1 LPWLPSLTVGLLTLK
16 EKTKLNPCLRTPC
29 LLTLLLISIGFSA
42 QAQTPSPT
50 ATPSATPTPTPN
62 QLTPAQ
68 LLSLRTISDPRFSP
82 DGQYVAFV
90 VTEPVKGT
98 TRARHIWLLD
108 VKTKEV
114 RQFTN
119 SSKNEDTPRWS
130 PDGKR
135 LAFISNRDDARQI
148 YVIQM
153 NGGEAKR
160 LLETK
165 HEIDSFS
172 WSPDGK
178 QIAFFASEPKTA
190 AEEQKDKD
198 KDDARVV
205 DRDDRLRRLWLLDP
219 VSARVRQVTSGRWRV
234 SEAEWLPT
242 GAAMIASATDHPESD
257 QETNRIYSINLAD
270 GKLTEIAA
278 PRGPFG
284 RLRVSPDGTKV
295 VYIAAPVDGPSTHD
309 LFLLTLAD
317 GKLRNL
323 TSTSLDRPVLNYS
336 WGSNDV
342 VAATVQ
348 NGFST
353 SLVPINV
360 IGEVNPA
367 AKLPVNPRGFD
378 ISNSMVAVVGS
389 SAAEPEEL
397 WLWDAN
403 KNAQRVSDF
412 NKSLRQL
419 TILQPETFRYK
430 SFDGLEIEGRLIK
443 PKGYVSG
450 ARVPLI
456 ALIHGGP
463 TSAWLDSIESWGQL
477 LAARGFAIFYP
488 NVRGSTGYGHKFV
501 EMNRAD
507 WGGGDYK
514 DVMAG
519 VDYLIAQGVADPQRL
534 GIGGWSYGGYMSE
547 WAITQTTRFK
557 AAVSGAGL
565 SNLASEFGTEDGSSY
580 DQWFFG
586 VPYENLDGFM
596 KSSPIKYLKNAKTPT
611 LILQG
616 EADRTD
622 PIGQSQELYRGL
634 KYYGVE
640 AELVFYPREGH
651 GLTEEKHLID
661 RLNRIVAWYE
671 KHLK

>member
-1 LPWLPSLTVGLLTLK
+1 MEKERPKVKPSLLTLDVF
-16 EKTKLNPCLRTPC
+16 TF
-29 LLTLLLISIGFSA
+29 LLFSIGISA

-50 ATPSATPTPTPN
+50 PPPSATPTATPV

-68 LLSLRTISDPRFSP
+68 ILLSQRTISDLRFSP
-82 DGQYVAFV
+82 DGQFVAFV
-90 VTEPVKGT
+90 LTEPVKGT

-119 SSKNEDTPRWS
+119 SSKTEDTPRWS

-135 LAFISNRDDARQI
+135 LAFISNRDDVRQI
-148 YVIQM
+148 YAISM

-165 HEIDSFS
+165 HEIDNFS

-178 QIAFFASEPKTA
+178 QIAFFAPEPKTP
-190 AEEQKDKD
+190 AEDQKEKD

-205 DRDDRLRRLWLLDP
+205 DRDDHLRRLWLLDP
-219 VSARVRQVTSGRWRV
+219 DSGKVRQITSGRWRIG
-234 SEAEWLPT
+234 EAEWLPNGT
-242 GAAMIASATDHPESD
+242 TMIGIATDHPESD
-257 QETNRIYSINLAD
+257 VETNRIYSVNLAD
-270 GKLTEIAA
+270 GKLTEVAA

-284 RLRVSPDGTKV
+284 RLRVSPDGKRV
-295 VYIAAPVDGPSTHD
+295 VYLASRVDGPSPHD
-309 LFLLTLAD
+309 LFLLTLD
-317 GKLRNL
+317 DHKIQNL
-323 TSTSLDRPVLNYS
+323 TSESLDRLVLNYS
-336 WGSNDV
+336 WTSNDV
-342 VAATVQ
+342 LAATIQ
-348 NGFST
+348 NGFKTNLIS
-353 SLVPINV
+353 INLN
-360 IGEVNPA
+360 GKVNPGL
-367 AKLPVNPRGFD
+367 KLPVNPRAFD
-378 ISNSMVAVVGS
+378 TFASTIAFVGS
-389 SAAEPEEL
+389 SSAEPEEI
-397 WLWDAN
+397 WLSEGD
-403 KNAQRVSDF
+403 KPAQRFSDF

-419 TILQPETFRYK
+419 TILQPELFRYK
-430 SFDGLEIEGRLIK
+430 SFDGLEIEGALIK

-450 ARVPLI
+450 TRVPLI

-463 TSAWLDSIESWGQL
+463 TGVWQDSIESWGQL

-488 NVRGSTGYGHKFV
+488 NIRGSIGYGQKFV

-507 WGGGDYK
+507 WGGADFK
-514 DVMAG
+514 DIMAG

-565 SNLASEFGTEDGSSY
+565 SNLASEFGTEAGSSY

-586 VPYENLDGFM
+586 VPYENLDVFM

-640 AELVFYPREGH
+640 AELVLYPREGH

-661 RLNRIVAWYE
+661 RLNRIVEWYE

>member
-1 LPWLPSLTVGLLTLK
+1 MKPH
-16 EKTKLNPCLRTPC
+16 LRAYC
-29 LLTLLLISIGFSA
+29 LLTFLLCWIGFSA
-42 QAQTPSPT
+42 QAQTLTPS
-50 ATPSATPTPTPN
+50 ATPSPTPTPTPN

-68 LLSLRTISDPRFSP
+68 LLSLRTISDLRFSP

-119 SSKNEDTPRWS
+119 SSKTEDAPRWS

-135 LAFISNRDDARQI
+135 LAFISNRDDVRQI
-148 YVIQM
+148 YAIPM

-165 HEIDSFS
+165 HEIDNFS

-178 QIAFFASEPKTA
+178 QIAFFAPEPKTA
-190 AEEQKDKD
+190 AEDQKEKD

-205 DRDDRLRRLWLLDP
+205 DRDDHLRRLWLLDP
-219 VSARVRQVTSGRWRV
+219 DSGKVRQITSGRWRIN
-234 SEAEWLPT
+234 EAEWLPN
-242 GAAMIASATDHPESD
+242 GSAMIASATDHPESD
-257 QETNRIYSINLAD
+257 QETNRIYSIELAA
-270 GKLTEIAA
+270 GKLIEVAA

-284 RLRVSPDGTKV
+284 RLRVSPDGKSV
-295 VYIAAPVDGPSTHD
+295 VYVAAPVDGPSTHD

-317 GKLRNL
+317 AKSRNL
-323 TSTSLDRPVLNYS
+323 TSVSLDRPVLGYS
-336 WGSNDV
+336 WTSNTNLV
-342 VAATVQ
+342 MTIQ
-348 NGFST
+348 NGSKTTFVSVG
-353 SLVPINV
+353 LDGKAIQA
-360 IGEVNPA
+360 E
-367 AKLPVNPRGFD
+367 KLSVSPRGFD
-378 ISNSMVAVVGS
+378 VSSSGMIAFVASS
-389 SAAEPEEL
+389 SAEAEEL
-397 WLWDAN
+397 WLKDN
-403 KNAQRVSDF
+403 DKPAQHSSEF
-412 NKSLRQL
+412 NKGWSQL
-419 TILQPETFRYK
+419 PILKPEWFRYK
-430 SFDGLEIEGRLIK
+430 SFDGLEIEGALIK
-443 PKGYVSG
+443 PKGYVAG
-450 ARVPLI
+450 TRVPLVM
-456 ALIHGGP
+456 LIHGGP
-463 TSAWLDSIESWGQL
+463 TGAWQDSIESWGQL
-477 LAARGFAIFYP
+477 LAAHGFAIFYP
-488 NVRGSTGYGHKFV
+488 NIRGSTGYGHKFV
-501 EMNRAD
+501 ELNRAD

-514 DVMAG
+514 DAMAG
-519 VDYLIAQGVADPQRL
+519 VDYLIAQGIADPQRL

-565 SNLASEFGTEDGSSY
+565 SNLASEFGTEAGSSY

-586 VPYENLDGFM
+586 VPYENLDAFM
-596 KSSPIKYLKNAKTPT
+596 KSSPFKYLKSAKTPT

-640 AELVFYPREGH
+640 AELVLYPREGH

>member
-1 LPWLPSLTVGLLTLK
+1 MKPSLLTLDVF
-16 EKTKLNPCLRTPC
+16 TF
-29 LLTLLLISIGFSA
+29 LLFSIGISA

-50 ATPSATPTPTPN
+50 PPPSATPTATPV

-68 LLSLRTISDPRFSP
+68 ILLSQRTISDLRFSP
-82 DGQYVAFV
+82 DGQFVAFV
-90 VTEPVKGT
+90 LTEPVKGT

-119 SSKNEDTPRWS
+119 SSKTEDTPRWS

-135 LAFISNRDDARQI
+135 LAFISNRDDVRQI
-148 YVIQM
+148 YAISM

-165 HEIDSFS
+165 HEIDNFS

-178 QIAFFASEPKTA
+178 QIAFFAPEPKTP
-190 AEEQKDKD
+190 AEDQKEKD

-205 DRDDRLRRLWLLDP
+205 DRDDHLRRLWLLDP
-219 VSARVRQVTSGRWRV
+219 DSGKVRQITSGRWRIG
-234 SEAEWLPT
+234 EAEWLPNGT
-242 GAAMIASATDHPESD
+242 TMIGIATDHPESD
-257 QETNRIYSINLAD
+257 VETNRIYSVNLAD
-270 GKLTEIAA
+270 GKLTEVAA

-284 RLRVSPDGTKV
+284 RLRVSPDGKRV
-295 VYIAAPVDGPSTHD
+295 VYLASRVDGPSPHD
-309 LFLLTLAD
+309 LFLLTLD
-317 GKLRNL
+317 DHKIQNL
-323 TSTSLDRPVLNYS
+323 TSESLDRLVLNYS
-336 WGSNDV
+336 WTSNDV
-342 VAATVQ
+342 LAATIQ
-348 NGFST
+348 NGFKTNLIS
-353 SLVPINV
+353 INLN
-360 IGEVNPA
+360 GKVNPGL
-367 AKLPVNPRGFD
+367 KLPVNPRAFD
-378 ISNSMVAVVGS
+378 TFASTIAFVGS
-389 SAAEPEEL
+389 SSAEPEEI
-397 WLWDAN
+397 WLSEGD
-403 KNAQRVSDF
+403 KPAQRFSDF

-419 TILQPETFRYK
+419 TILQPELFRYK
-430 SFDGLEIEGRLIK
+430 SFDGLEIEGALIK

-450 ARVPLI
+450 TRVPLI

-463 TSAWLDSIESWGQL
+463 TGVWQDSIESWGQL

-488 NVRGSTGYGHKFV
+488 NIRGSIGYGQKFV

-507 WGGGDYK
+507 WGGADFK
-514 DVMAG
+514 DIMAG

-565 SNLASEFGTEDGSSY
+565 SNLASEFGTEAGSSY

-586 VPYENLDGFM
+586 VPYENLDVFM

-640 AELVFYPREGH
+640 AELVLYPREGH

-661 RLNRIVAWYE
+661 RLNRIVEWYE

>member
-1 LPWLPSLTVGLLTLK
+1 
-16 EKTKLNPCLRTPC
+16 
-29 LLTLLLISIGFSA
+29 
-42 QAQTPSPT
+42 
-50 ATPSATPTPTPN
+50 
-62 QLTPAQ
+62 LTPAQ
-68 LLSLRTISDPRFSP
+68 LLSLRTISDLRFSP

-119 SSKNEDTPRWS
+119 SSKTEDTPRWS

-135 LAFISNRDDARQI
+135 LAFISNRDDVRQI
-148 YVIQM
+148 YAIPM
-153 NGGEAKR
+153 NGGEARR

-165 HEIDSFS
+165 HEIDNFS

-178 QIAFFASEPKTA
+178 QIAFFAPEPKTP
-190 AEEQKDKD
+190 AEEQKEKD

-205 DRDDRLRRLWLLDP
+205 DRDDHLRRLWLLDP
-219 VSARVRQVTSGRWRV
+219 DSSKVRQITSGRWRIN
-234 SEAEWLPT
+234 EAEWLSN
-242 GAAMIASATDHPESD
+242 GATMIASATDHPESD

-284 RLRVSPDGTKV
+284 RLRVSPDGKSV
-295 VYIAAPVDGPSTHD
+295 VYVAAPLDGPSTHD
-309 LFLLTLAD
+309 LFLLTLVD
-317 GKLRNL
+317 GKTRNL
-323 TSTSLDRPVLNYS
+323 TSASLDRPVLNYS
-336 WGSNDV
+336 WMTN
-342 VAATVQ
+342 
-348 NGFST
+348 N
-353 SLVPINV
+353 SLVATTQKGFRTRFVSIDLSGAIV
-360 IGEVNPA
+360 ELVSYS
-367 AKLPVNPRGFD
+367 VNPRAFD
-378 ISNSMVAVVGS
+378 ISALGALTFVGS
-389 SAAEPEEL
+389 SSAEPEEL
-397 WLWDAN
+397 WLRDSE
-403 KNAQRVSDF
+403 KPAQHVSDF
-412 NKSLRQL
+412 NKTLRQL
-419 TILQPETFRYK
+419 AILQPESFRYK
-430 SFDGLEIEGRLIK
+430 SFDGLEIEGALIK
-443 PKGYVSG
+443 PKGYVAG
-450 ARVPLI
+450 TRVPLI
-456 ALIHGGP
+456 TLIHGGP
-463 TSAWLDSIESWGQL
+463 TSVWQDSIESWGQL

-488 NVRGSTGYGHKFV
+488 NIRGSTGYGHKFV

-519 VDYLIAQGVADPQRL
+519 VDYLITQGIADPQRL

-565 SNLASEFGTEDGSSY
+565 SNLASEFGTEAGSSY

-586 VPYENLDGFM
+586 VPYENLEAFM
-596 KSSPIKYLKNAKTPT
+596 KSSPVKYLKNAKTPT

-640 AELVFYPREGH
+640 AELVLYPREGH

>member
-1 LPWLPSLTVGLLTLK
+1 MRRLVLIEKGENKVNSPLRMIVLASTIWTCGLIAL
-16 EKTKLNPCLRTPC
+16 
-29 LLTLLLISIGFSA
+29 
-42 QAQTPSPT
+42 AQTPTPT
-50 ATPSATPTPTPN
+50 ATPPATPTATPTPIPSN
-62 QLTPAQ
+62 QVTAER
-68 LLSLRTISDPRFSP
+68 LLSVRAISDLRFSP
-82 DGQYVAFV
+82 DGERVAFV
-90 VTEPVKGT
+90 VSEPVKGT
-98 TRARHIWLLD
+98 TRARHIWMLD

-119 SSKNEDTPRWS
+119 SSKSEDTPRWT

-135 LAFISNRDDARQI
+135 LAFLSNRDDVRQI
-148 YVIQM
+148 YVISM
-153 NGGEAKR
+153 AGGESKR

-178 QIAFFASEPKTA
+178 QIAFFASEPKTD
-190 AEEQKDKD
+190 AEDKKEKD

-219 VSARVRQVTSGRWRV
+219 DSGKVRQVTSGRWRIN
-234 SEAEWLPT
+234 EAEWLPS
-242 GAAMIASATDHPESD
+242 GAAMIASATDHPEAD
-257 QETNRIYSINLAD
+257 VDANRIYSINLAD
-270 GKLTEIAA
+270 GKLSEVFG

-284 RLRVSPDGTKV
+284 RLRVSPDGKTV
-295 VYIAAPVDGPSTHD
+295 AYVAAPVDGPSTHD

-317 GKLRNL
+317 GKTRNL
-323 TSTSLDRPVLNYS
+323 TSQILDRPVLAHNWS
-336 WGSNDV
+336 SNNNL
-342 VAATVQ
+342 VATIQTGPNTNIV
-348 NGFST
+348 S
-353 SLVPINV
+353 I
-360 IGEVNPA
+360 NPA
-367 AKLPVNPRGFD
+367 GKPDQLEKLPVNPRSVELSASGLMAFVG
-378 ISNSMVAVVGS
+378 NSS
-389 SAAEPEEL
+389 SELDEL
-397 WLWDAN
+397 WLKEHD
-403 KNAQRVSDF
+403 KPAQRVSDF
-412 NKSLRQL
+412 NKNLRQL
-419 TILQPETFRYK
+419 TILKPEWFRYK
-430 SFDGLEIEGRLIK
+430 SFDGLEIEGALIK
-443 PKGYVSG
+443 PAGYVAG
-450 ARVPLI
+450 TRVPLI

-463 TSAWLDSIESWGQL
+463 TGAWQDSIESWGQL

-488 NVRGSTGYGHKFV
+488 NVRGSTGYGHKFI

-507 WGGGDYK
+507 WGGADYK

-519 VDYLIAQGVADPQRL
+519 VDYLIAQNIADPQRL

-565 SNLASEFGTEDGSSY
+565 SNLASEFGTEAGSSY

-586 VPYENLDGFM
+586 VPYENLDVFM

-640 AELVFYPREGH
+640 AELVLYPREGH
-651 GLTEEKHLID
+651 GLAEEKHLID

>member
-1 LPWLPSLTVGLLTLK
+1 MKPYLLTL
-16 EKTKLNPCLRTPC
+16 CLF
-29 LLTLLLISIGFSA
+29 ISLFCSVGLCA

-50 ATPSATPTPTPN
+50 PTPSATPTATPV

-68 LLSLRTISDPRFSP
+68 VLLSQRTISDLRFSP
-82 DGQYVAFV
+82 DGQFVAFV
-90 VTEPVKGT
+90 LAEPVKGT
-98 TRARHIWLLD
+98 TRSRHIWLLD

-135 LAFISNRDDARQI
+135 LAFISNRDDVRQI
-148 YVIQM
+148 YAIPM

-165 HEIDSFS
+165 HEIANFS

-178 QIAFFASEPKTA
+178 QIAFFASEPKTP
-190 AEEQKDKD
+190 AEDQKEKD

-205 DRDDRLRRLWLLDP
+205 DRDDHLPRLWLLDP
-219 VSARVRQVTSGRWRV
+219 EMAKIRQVTSGRWRV
-234 SEAEWLPT
+234 NEAEWLPNGT
-242 GAAMIASATDHPESD
+242 AMIASATDHPESD
-257 QETNRIYSINLAD
+257 QETDRIYSINLAD

-284 RLRVSPDGTKV
+284 RLRVSPDGKRV
-295 VYIAAPVDGPSTHD
+295 VFVAAPVDGPSPHD

-317 GKLRNL
+317 GKILNL
-323 TSTSLDRPVLNYS
+323 TSSSLDRPVLSYS
-336 WGSNDV
+336 WLDSSN
-342 VAATVQ
+342 TVLVTLQ
-348 NGFST
+348 NGFKTSFVSI
-353 SLVPINV
+353 SLVGPV
-360 IGEVNPA
+360 VHHAPLA
-367 AKLPVNPRGFD
+367 VNPRAFD
-378 ISNSMVAVVGS
+378 ISPSGMIVFAGG
-389 SAAEPEEL
+389 SAAEPDEL
-397 WLWDAN
+397 WLAESD
-403 KNAQRVSDF
+403 KPAQRLSDF
-412 NKSLRQL
+412 NKNLRQL
-419 TILQPETFRYK
+419 TILQPERFRYK
-430 SFDGLEIEGRLIK
+430 SFDGVEIEGALIK

-450 ARVPLI
+450 TRVPLI

-463 TSAWLDSIESWGQL
+463 TGAWSDSIESWGQL

-488 NVRGSTGYGHKFV
+488 NIRGSTGYGHKFV

-507 WGGGDYK
+507 WGGADFK

-519 VDYLIAQGVADPQRL
+519 VDYLIAQGIADPQKL

-565 SNLASEFGTEDGSSY
+565 ANLASEFGTEAGSSY

-586 VPYENLDGFM
+586 VPYENLDVFM
-596 KSSPIKYLKNAKTPT
+596 KSSPIKYLRNAKTPT

-640 AELVFYPREGH
+640 AELVLYPREGH

-661 RLNRIVAWYE
+661 RLNRIVSWYE

>member
-1 LPWLPSLTVGLLTLK
+1 MNSIRIVSAVAAVSLFTITAL
-16 EKTKLNPCLRTPC
+16 
-29 LLTLLLISIGFSA
+29 
-42 QAQTPSPT
+42 AQTPTPT
-50 ATPSATPTPTPN
+50 ATPAPSPSN
-62 QLTPAQ
+62 QLSPAQ
-68 LLSLRTISDPRFSP
+68 LLNLRTISDPRFSP
-82 DGQYVAFV
+82 DGERVAFV
-90 VTEPVKGT
+90 VSEPVKGT

-108 VKTKEV
+108 VKTREV

-119 SSKNEDTPRWS
+119 SSKTEDTPRWS

-135 LAFISNRDDARQI
+135 LGFISNRDDVRQI
-148 YVIQM
+148 YAISM
-153 NGGEAKR
+153 SGGEAKR

-190 AEEQKDKD
+190 AEEAKDRD

-205 DRDDRLRRLWLLDP
+205 DRDDKLRRLWLLDP
-219 VSARVRQVTSGRWRV
+219 ESGKTRQITSGRWRV
-234 SEAEWLPT
+234 GEAEWLPGGT
-242 GAAMIASATDHPESD
+242 TMLAVATDRPESD
-257 QETNRIYSINLAD
+257 LETDRIYSLNLAD
-270 GKLTEIAA
+270 GKMTELAA

-284 RLRVSPDGTKV
+284 RVRVSPDGKSA
-295 VYIAAPVDGPSTHD
+295 VYVAAQVDGPSPHD
-309 LFLLTLAD
+309 LFVLSLAD
-317 GKLRNL
+317 GKMRNL

-336 WGSNDV
+336 WIGNDSL
-342 VAATVQ
+342 AATVQ
-348 NGFST
+348 NGSKTNFALIRT
-353 SLVPINV
+353 DGKVQPGAQL
-360 IGEVNPA
+360 G
-367 AKLPVNPRGFD
+367 VNPRGFD
-378 ISNSMVAVVGS
+378 VSPSQMLAFVGNSSGEA
-389 SAAEPEEL
+389 EEL
-397 WLWDAN
+397 WLKPDGKPAE
-403 KNAQRVSDF
+403 RVSEL
-412 NKSLRQL
+412 NKTWRQL
-419 TILQPETFRYK
+419 PILQPEWFRYK
-430 SFDGLEIEGRLIK
+430 SFDGLEIEGALIK
-443 PKGYVSG
+443 PKDYAAGK
-450 ARVPLI
+450 RVPLI

-463 TSAWLDSIESWGQL
+463 TGVWADSIESWGQL

-488 NVRGSTGYGHKFV
+488 NVRGSIGYGQKFI
-501 EMNRAD
+501 EMNRGD
-507 WGGGDYK
+507 WGGADFK

-519 VDYLIAQGVADPQRL
+519 VDYLIAQGIADPQRL

-547 WAITQTTRFK
+547 WAITQTDRFK

-565 SNLASEFGTEDGSSY
+565 SNLASEFGTESGSSY
-580 DQWFFG
+580 DQWFYG

-622 PIGQSQELYRGL
+622 PVGQSQELYRGL

-640 AELVFYPREGH
+640 AELVLYPREGH

>member
-1 LPWLPSLTVGLLTLK
+1 MNPYLR
-16 EKTKLNPCLRTPC
+16 KLCLF
-29 LLTLLLISIGFSA
+29 ISIFCSIGICA

-50 ATPSATPTPTPN
+50 PSATPTATPN

-68 LLSLRTISDPRFSP
+68 FLNLRTISDPRFSP

-135 LAFISNRDDARQI
+135 LAFISNRDDVRQI
-148 YVIQM
+148 YAIPM

-165 HEIDSFS
+165 HEIDNFS

-219 VSARVRQVTSGRWRV
+219 ETGKPRQITSGRWAIA
-234 SEAEWLPT
+234 EAEWLPN
-242 GAAMIASATDHPESD
+242 GATMIASATDHPESD
-257 QETNRIYSINLAD
+257 QEVNRIYSINLAD

-284 RLRVSPDGTKV
+284 RLRASPDGQNV
-295 VYIAAPVDGPSTHD
+295 VYVAAPVDGPSPHD
-309 LFLLTLAD
+309 LFVFSLAD
-317 GKLRNL
+317 RKIRNV
-323 TSTSLDRPVLNYS
+323 TATSLDRPVLSYS
-336 WGSNDV
+336 WTSNTAIV
-342 VAATVQ
+342 ATVQ
-348 NGFST
+348 NGSKTKFATIST
-353 SLVPINV
+353 DGK
-360 IGEVNPA
+360 IGQTSA
-367 AKLPVNPRGFD
+367 LTVNPRGFD
-378 ISNSMVAVVGS
+378 VSSSGIVAFVANSSGE
-389 SAAEPEEL
+389 AEEV
-397 WLWDAN
+397 WLQEGDRQ
-403 KNAQRVSDF
+403 AQRISEF
-412 NKSLRQL
+412 NKAWRQL
-419 TILQPETFRYK
+419 PILKPEWFRYK
-430 SFDGLEIEGRLIK
+430 SFDGLQIEGSLIK
-443 PKGYVSG
+443 PASYTPGT
-450 ARVPLI
+450 RVPLI
-456 ALIHGGP
+456 VLVHGGP
-463 TSAWLDSIESWGQL
+463 TGVWADSIESWGQL

-488 NVRGSTGYGHKFV
+488 NIRGSTGYGQKFI

-507 WGGGDYK
+507 WGGADFK

-519 VDYLIAQGVADPQRL
+519 VDYLIGQGIADPQRL

-565 SNLASEFGTEDGSSY
+565 SNLASEFGTENGSSY

-586 VPYENLDGFM
+586 VPYENLDVFM
-596 KSSPIKYLKNAKTPT
+596 KSSPIKYLKNVKTPT

-640 AELVFYPREGH
+640 AELVLYPREGH
-651 GLTEEKHLID
+651 GLIEEKHLID

-671 KHLK
+671 KYLK

>member
-1 LPWLPSLTVGLLTLK
+1 M
-16 EKTKLNPCLRTPC
+16 TPYFRVVYV
-29 LLTLLLISIGFSA
+29 LTLLLLSNGFSA
-42 QAQTPSPT
+42 QAQLPTPT
-50 ATPSATPTPTPN
+50 ATPSPSPTATPN

-68 LLSLRTISDPRFSP
+68 LLSLRTISDLRFSP

-108 VKTKEV
+108 IKTKEV

-119 SSKNEDTPRWS
+119 SSKTEDTPRWS

-135 LAFISNRDDARQI
+135 LAFISNRDEVRQI

-153 NGGEAKR
+153 SGGEAKR

-165 HEIDSFS
+165 HEIDNFS

-178 QIAFFASEPKTA
+178 QIAFFAPEPKTP
-190 AEEQKDKD
+190 AEEQKEKD

-205 DRDDRLRRLWLLDP
+205 DREDHLRRLWLLDP
-219 VSARVRQVTSGRWRV
+219 DSARVRQVTSGRWRIN
-234 SEAEWLPT
+234 EAEWLPSGT
-242 GAAMIASATDHPESD
+242 TMIASATAHPESD

-284 RLRVSPDGTKV
+284 RLRVSPDGKSV
-295 VYIAAPVDGPSTHD
+295 VYLAAPVDGPSTHD

-317 GKLRNL
+317 GQSRNL
-323 TSTSLDRPVLNYS
+323 TSASLDRPILNYS
-336 WGSNDV
+336 WTSNDNL
-342 VAATVQ
+342 AATMQ
-348 NGFST
+348 DGFST
-353 SLVPINV
+353 RLVWITVSGKANLSV
-360 IGEVNPA
+360 
-367 AKLPVNPRGFD
+367 KLPVNPRGFD
-378 ISNSMVAVVGS
+378 MSNSMVAFVGS
-389 SAAEPEEL
+389 SAPEPEEL
-397 WLWDAN
+397 WLWDAD
-403 KNAQRVSDF
+403 KSAQRVSDF
-412 NKSLRQL
+412 NKNLRQL
-419 TILQPETFRYK
+419 AILPPETFRYK
-430 SFDGLEIEGRLIK
+430 SFDGVEIEGALIK
-443 PKGYVSG
+443 PKGYVAG
-450 ARVPLI
+450 TRVPLI
-456 ALIHGGP
+456 TLVHGGP
-463 TSAWLDSIESWGQL
+463 TSAWQDSIESWGQL

-507 WGGGDYK
+507 WGGGDFK

-519 VDYLIAQGVADPQRL
+519 VDYLIARGIADPQRL

-565 SNLASEFGTEDGSSY
+565 SNLASEFGTEAGSSY

-586 VPYENLDGFM
+586 VPYENLDVFI

-640 AELVFYPREGH
+640 AELVLYPREGH
-651 GLTEEKHLID
+651 GLTEERHLID

>member
-1 LPWLPSLTVGLLTLK
+1 LKPYPGAYCVLTFLLFW
-16 EKTKLNPCLRTPC
+16 
-29 LLTLLLISIGFSA
+29 IGFSA
-42 QAQTPSPT
+42 QAQTPTPSPT
-50 ATPSATPTPTPN
+50 PSPTPTPTPN

-68 LLSLRTISDPRFSP
+68 LLSLRTISDLRFSP

-119 SSKNEDTPRWS
+119 SSKTEDTPRWS

-135 LAFISNRDDARQI
+135 LAFISNRDDVRQI
-148 YVIQM
+148 YAIPM
-153 NGGEAKR
+153 NGGEARR

-165 HEIDSFS
+165 HEIDNFS

-178 QIAFFASEPKTA
+178 QIAFFAPEPKTP
-190 AEEQKDKD
+190 AEEQKEKD

-205 DRDDRLRRLWLLDP
+205 DRDDHLRRLWLLDP
-219 VSARVRQVTSGRWRV
+219 DSSKVRQITSGRWRIN
-234 SEAEWLPT
+234 EAEWLSN
-242 GAAMIASATDHPESD
+242 GATMIASATDHPESD
-257 QETNRIYSINLAD
+257 QETNRIYSINLTD

-284 RLRVSPDGTKV
+284 RLRVSPDGKSV
-295 VYIAAPVDGPSTHD
+295 VYVAAPLDGPSTHD
-309 LFLLTLAD
+309 LFLLTLVD
-317 GKLRNL
+317 GKTRNL
-323 TSTSLDRPVLNYS
+323 TSASLDRPVLNYS
-336 WGSNDV
+336 WMTN
-342 VAATVQ
+342 
-348 NGFST
+348 N
-353 SLVPINV
+353 SLVATTQKGFRTRFVSIDLSGAIV
-360 IGEVNPA
+360 ELVSYS
-367 AKLPVNPRGFD
+367 VNPRAFD
-378 ISNSMVAVVGS
+378 ISALGALTFVGS
-389 SAAEPEEL
+389 SSAEPEEL
-397 WLWDAN
+397 WLRDSE
-403 KNAQRVSDF
+403 KPAQHVSDF
-412 NKSLRQL
+412 NKTLRQL
-419 TILQPETFRYK
+419 AILQPESFRYK
-430 SFDGLEIEGRLIK
+430 SFDGLEIEGALIK
-443 PKGYVSG
+443 PKGYVAG
-450 ARVPLI
+450 TRVPLI
-456 ALIHGGP
+456 TLIHGGP
-463 TSAWLDSIESWGQL
+463 TSVWQDSIESWGQL

-488 NVRGSTGYGHKFV
+488 NIRGSTGYGHKFV

-519 VDYLIAQGVADPQRL
+519 VDYLITQGIADPQRL

-565 SNLASEFGTEDGSSY
+565 SNLASEFGTEAGSSY

-586 VPYENLDGFM
+586 VPYENLEAFM
-596 KSSPIKYLKNAKTPT
+596 KSSPVKYLKNAKTPT

-640 AELVFYPREGH
+640 AELVLYPREGH